1 MAACGQNE
9 GKADGSGCIDAMG
22 EGQVARAGQG
32 RYRYKRHHHAA
43 ECGNLIQTW
52 YASPEKI
59 KRRTGNSTGR
69 YAKTG
74 HKKQFMAALIQQA
87 ALYIFMRQGADLSIN
102 MGRDGQNA
110 TLQGQY
116 PVIQLPAS
124 WQPRLN

>member
-1 MAACGQNE
+1 MAACGQNK

-22 EGQVARAGQG
+22 ESQTACAGQG
-32 RYRYKRHHHAA
+32 RYRYQRHHHAA
-43 ECGNLIQTW
+43 ECSNLIKAG
-52 YASPEKI
+52 YACPEKI

-74 HKKQFMAALIQQA
+74 HEKQFMAALIQQA

-116 PVIQLPAS
+116 PVT
-124 WQPRLN
+124 